1 MPQTESDDK
10 KLCILNC
17 AISLFARLGFSGVSI
32 RQIAEKSG
40 CNLAAISYYFGG
52 KEKLY
57 SECLNVL
64 DPQKLEKICS
74 VLNSPQ
80 DREDMEQKL
89 TQFCSEFC
97 LIVHDYSQIVRIFIN
112 QLNANESYSPNL
124 ENTLFGPVMES
135 IRGFLQE
142 GINKNI
148 LKNDINTI
156 LIGRMILSL
165 SITEVIYS
173 PATNLTFEEFSKEL
187 IKNCTGSI
195 YA

>member
-1 MPQTESDDK
+1 MSQLESDDK
-10 KLCILNC
+10 KLCILNS
-17 AISLFARLGFSGVSI
+17 AIGLFARLGFSGVSV

-52 KEKLY
+52 KENLY

-74 VLNSPQ
+74 ILNSPQ
-80 DREDMEQKL
+80 DHEDVEKKL

-97 LIVHDYSQIVRIFIN
+97 KIVHEYSQIVRIFIN
-112 QLNANESYSPNL
+112 QLNANETYSPNL

-135 IRGFLQE
+135 IQAFLRD
-142 GINKNI
+142 GITKNI
-148 LKNDINTI
+148 LRPDINTI
-156 LIGRMILSL
+156 LIGRIFLSL

-173 PATNLTFEEFSKEL
+173 RATNLTFEEFSKEL